1 MSKLRERLGRKF
13 IYTSEIAPPK
23 GADLQGFQKELE
35 ELKKIEG
42 KLSGVNVVDIP
53 GSILLMSS
61 LGGSIMVK
69 QAGLEPVYQVA
80 CRDRNVLALESDLL
94 TASAYGIENI
104 LAITGDH
111 PRCKS
116 SDHPGA
122 KPVYDLDS
130 TSLLYCIQEMN
141 QGRDLA
147 GNKLYGGTN
156 FYPGAALTHT
166 ATPWEGEIHKTW
178 KKLEVGARFFQT
190 QVVFDVGELKRFLGE
205 CERQHGVDLHGKV
218 IAGLVALYDP
228 GIIEFLESIPN
239 VIIPP
244 EIKKRIMESENSFHE
259 SIQLILEQID
269 GLRDEGLAG
278 AHIMTAG
285 NAKVLMEVFREIK

>member
-1 MSKLRERLGRKF
+1 MSKLSERLGRGF
-13 IYTSEIAPPK
+13 VYTSEIAPPK
-23 GADLQGFQKELE
+23 GADLRGFRKELE
-35 ELKKIEG
+35 ELKKIKG

-80 CRDRNVLALESDLL
+80 CRDRNVLALEADLL
-94 TASAYGIENI
+94 TASAYGIRNI

-130 TSLLYCIQEMN
+130 TSLLCCMQEMN

-166 ATPWEGEIHKTW
+166 ASPWEGEIHKTR
-178 KKLEVGARFFQT
+178 KKLEAGARFFQT
-190 QVVFDVGELKRFLGE
+190 QAVFDVGELKRFLDE
-205 CERQHGVDLHGKV
+205 YERQHGEDIHGKV
-218 IAGLVALYDP
+218 IAGLVALYDA

-239 VIIPP
+239 VIIPS
-244 EIKKRIMESENSFHE
+244 EIKNRIINSGNSFQE
-259 SIQLILEQID
+259 SIHLILEQID
-269 GLRDEGLAG
+269 ELRDEGLAG